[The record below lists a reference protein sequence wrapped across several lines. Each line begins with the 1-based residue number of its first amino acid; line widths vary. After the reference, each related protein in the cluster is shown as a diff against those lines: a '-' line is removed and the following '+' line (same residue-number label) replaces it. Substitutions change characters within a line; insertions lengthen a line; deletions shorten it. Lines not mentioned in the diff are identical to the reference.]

1 MDYVFGRI
9 VGIEIHEKYKLKMI
23 IQFIDSTLGKIA
35 NHALIILFSLLFMLA
50 YDQQEKTIASTKLDE
65 GVEILNFFLRGTYG
79 SDPSSEASRNIDRI
93 VEDDASY
100 ENHKLISFFT
110 KKRAGNSI
118 DYNAVMSLK
127 IYYDYDLN
135 LKIVYNDGSSEAQ
148 WNNYNAIKYLKLL
161 QYFMVGAFY

>member
-1 MDYVFGRI
+1 
-9 VGIEIHEKYKLKMI
+9 MI

-100 ENHKLISFFT
+100 ENHKLISLFT
-110 KKRAGNSI
+110 QIRERNSI

-135 LKIVYNDGSSEAQ
+135 LKIVYNDGSSEVQ
-148 WNNYNAIKYLKLL
+148 WNNYNAMKYLKLF
-161 QYFMVGAFY
+161 QYLVVGAFY